1 VRPPL
6 IFPNILRIPE
16 GRTENLHWRVPIDD
30 HTTAIIVMRFTPA
43 EPGQPAPRQA
53 SIPTEI
59 MPDDYDAAG
68 NHGLNNFYSQDRM
81 AWETQGPVLDRSK
94 ELLGSTD
101 RGIVMFRKLLD
112 EQIAIVEKGGDPMA
126 LLRDPKK
133 NEIIAFTSHSVNRLD
148 PVT

>member
-1 VRPPL
+1 
-6 IFPNILRIPE
+6 
-16 GRTENLHWRVPIDD
+16 
-30 HTTAIIVMRFTPA
+30 
-43 EPGQPAPRQA
+43 
-53 SIPTEI
+53 
-59 MPDDYDAAG
+59 MPDDYDEAG

-126 LLRDPKK
+126 LVRDPKK

-148 PVT
+148 PVA